1 MLQIRPFFALAVIL
15 CSALVQPSTG
25 PQVSEQSRP
34 GIASPARILPGAGSG
49 LTSTTTAVHWA
60 VNSTPVAGVSLS
72 FGIVALLSLPS
83 GLVEAGHTYPS
94 AVSLQTTGD
103 AELTISGR
111 GLNQSYAIPAL
122 GSSNAFP
129 IPGANVTYFGVT
141 LQVYASVN
149 ASIVGQC
156 DSVPTN
162 LGCPS
167 NLSWVAS
174 GSRNFTLGI
183 PLNASGSSTVEVRAS
198 NLSLALQID
207 LTARGIVPLLG
218 NITHPLSS
226 VPLPG
231 IPGTPSNVSTE
242 LAVDAPPDVLSV
254 TASPN
259 PVAVGRPTNVTV
271 STQGGEDPLS
281 FDYRLLPSGC
291 SASNGPSTTC
301 TIAVAGNYSLQVTI
315 TDAQGSTSEGSL
327 VLQVQTPPPAPST
340 VTPAQRD
347 ASGGVPSATWLVVAA
362 AGGAVAS
369 GLGVYL
375 WTRRN
380 AGR

>member
-1 MLQIRPFFALAVIL
+1 MHRIRPFFALAMIL
-15 CSALVQPSTG
+15 CSALVLPSAV
-25 PQVSEQSRP
+25 PQVSEHSRP
-34 GIASPARILPGAGSG
+34 GIPSQVLVLHSGGSG
-49 LTSTTTAVHWA
+49 LGSTTTAVQWA
-60 VNSTPVAGVSLS
+60 VNTTPVPGVSLS
-72 FGIVALLSLPS
+72 FGILALLSLPS
-83 GLVEAGHTYPS
+83 GPVEAGHTYPS
-94 AVSLQTTGD
+94 AVILQTTGD
-103 AELTISGR
+103 AELTISGP
-111 GLNQSYAIPAL
+111 GLNRSYAIPAL
-122 GSSNAFP
+122 GPSNAFP

-149 ASIVGQC
+149 ASIDGQC
-156 DSVPTN
+156 DSIPAN
-162 LGCPS
+162 LGCS
-167 NLSWVAS
+167 SSLSWVAS
-174 GSRNFTLGI
+174 GPRNFTLGI
-183 PLNASGSSTVEVRAS
+183 PLNASGGSTVEVRAS

-281 FDYRLLPSGC
+281 FDYSLLPSGC
-291 SASNGPSTTC
+291 AASNGPTTTC

-315 TDAQGSTSEGSL
+315 TDSQGSTSEGSL
-327 VLQVQTPPPAPST
+327 VLQVQTPPPTPTT
-340 VTPAQRD
+340 VTPSQHD
-347 ASGGVPSATWLVVAA
+347 ASGGVPSAPWLVVAA